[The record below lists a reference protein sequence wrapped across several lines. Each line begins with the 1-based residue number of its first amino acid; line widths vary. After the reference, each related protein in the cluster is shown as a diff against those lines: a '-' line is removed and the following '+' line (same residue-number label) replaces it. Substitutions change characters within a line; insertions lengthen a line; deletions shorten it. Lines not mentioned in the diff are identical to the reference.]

1 MSNRGRLVVV
11 SGPSGVGK
19 GTIVAKVVEASDAQ
33 VSVSATTR
41 TPGKGERD
49 GVNYWFISR
58 DEFEKR
64 IEDGRFLE
72 YADVFG
78 NLYGT
83 LKDKTILLLNEGK
96 TVILEIDV
104 QGGLQVK
111 AAYPDAVMIFILPPS
126 MAELERRIRSRGR
139 DSDETIKTRLA
150 KAEREIETGKSDY
163 AYLVVNDDLDAAV
176 AQVMEIIGK

>member
-1 MSNRGRLVVV
+1 MSNRGRLIVV

-19 GTIVAKVVEASDAQ
+19 GTIVAKVVQMSDAQ

-41 TPGKGERD
+41 NPGKGEQN

-58 DEFEKR
+58 QEFEKR
-64 IEDGRFLE
+64 IQDGMFLE
-72 YADVFG
+72 YAEVFG

-83 LKDKTILLLNEGK
+83 MKDKTALLLNEGK

-111 AAYPDAVMIFILPPS
+111 TAYPDAVMIFILPPD

-139 DSDETIKTRLA
+139 DSEDTIRTRLA
-150 KAEREIETGKSDY
+150 KAEKEIAVGKTDY
-163 AYLVVNDDLDAAV
+163 KHLVVNDDLDAAV
-176 AQVMEIIGK
+176 AQVMTIIGK

>member
-1 MSNRGRLVVV
+1 MPNRGRLVVV

-19 GTIVAKVVEASDAQ
+19 GTIVAKVVQSCDAQ
-33 VSVSATTR
+33 LSVSATTR
-41 TPGKGERD
+41 NPGKGELD

-64 IEDGRFLE
+64 IAVGMFLE

-83 LKDKTILLLNEGK
+83 MKDKTILLLNDGK

-111 AAYPDAVMIFILPPS
+111 QAYPDAVMIFILPPD
-126 MAELERRIRSRGR
+126 MAELEKRIRSRGR
-139 DSDETIKTRLA
+139 DSEDTISTRLA
-150 KAEREIETGKSDY
+150 KAEKEIEIGKTNY
-163 AYLVVNDDLDAAV
+163 KYMVVNSDLDAAV